1 MSIIPPLTEYSLIF
15 STLVYTGS
23 NDKINKSGSINKHVK
38 LIDNL
43 KLRIPKIKY
52 NLLVMR

>member
-1 MSIIPPLTEYSLIF
+1 MKKILLIFTFIIF